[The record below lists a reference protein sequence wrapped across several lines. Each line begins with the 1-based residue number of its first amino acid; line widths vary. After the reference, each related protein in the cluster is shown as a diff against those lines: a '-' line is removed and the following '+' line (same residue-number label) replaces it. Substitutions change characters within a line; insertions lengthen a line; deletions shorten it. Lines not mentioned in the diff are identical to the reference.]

1 VDEKARKILD
11 FWKGLG
17 PKGWWRKDEA
27 TDSEIGQRFGALVE
41 RARWAEFDS
50 WREDPQSCL
59 ALVILL
65 DQFSRNIH
73 RGSALAFAGDEKAL
87 EIADMALARGHDRQ
101 VDEALAGF
109 FHLPFMHSE
118 RIADQERCVR
128 LVHGARSA
136 GSLEYAILHREVIRR
151 FGRFPHRNP
160 VLGRHTTP
168 AEAEYLASGG
178 FAG

>member
-1 VDEKARKILD
+1 MDEKAREILD

-27 TDSEIGQRFGALVE
+27 TDREIGQRFGALVE
-41 RARWAEFDS
+41 RARRGEFDS

-73 RGSALAFAGDEKAL
+73 RGSALAFAGDDKAL

-109 FHLPFMHSE
+109 FHLPFVHSE
-118 RIADQERCVR
+118 RIA
-128 LVHGARSA
+128 
-136 GSLEYAILHREVIRR
+136 
-151 FGRFPHRNP
+151 GRGG
-160 VLGRHTTP
+160 VSGLGRLRRIAP
-168 AEAEYLASGG
+168 PNGILRQLGYALRLLPDGAQC
-178 FAG
+178 